1 MNISFLSV
9 TSRKVEQMMRMLT
22 YTNSSNYWRITVSKS
37 LLNTDEHETLLEYS
51 LLFCVK
57 F

>member
-1 MNISFLSV
+1 
-9 TSRKVEQMMRMLT
+9 MMRMLT
-22 YTNSSNYWRITVSKS
+22 YTNSSNYWRITMSKS

-57 F
+57 FFKNK